1 VKRNR
6 IHGLSDG
13 VAHAACGE
21 SDEGS
26 WAVTQCVGT
35 VPLTRFLSTE
45 IQQKKPPRKHE
56 LFGHSEEKLRAESRL
71 LPIYRTH
78 NK

>member
-1 VKRNR
+1 
-6 IHGLSDG
+6 
-13 VAHAACGE
+13 
-21 SDEGS
+21 
-26 WAVTQCVGT
+26 

>member
-1 VKRNR
+1 MGGRAMRPHGAIGLAFVNRN
-6 IHGLSDG
+6 
-13 VAHAACGE
+13 
-21 SDEGS
+21 
-26 WAVTQCVGT
+26 
-35 VPLTRFLSTE
+35 ST
-45 IQQKKPPRKHE
+45 KKSPRKHE